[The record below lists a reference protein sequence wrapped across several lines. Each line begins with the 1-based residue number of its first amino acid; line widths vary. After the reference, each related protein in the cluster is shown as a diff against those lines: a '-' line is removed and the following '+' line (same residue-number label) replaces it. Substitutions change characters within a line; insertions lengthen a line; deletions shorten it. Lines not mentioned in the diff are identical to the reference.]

1 MQPKPTAKILTS
13 SKTKTTITKAS
24 NDTYSR
30 FQAFA
35 QKLVNVPKK
44 EIDEQE
50 KIYQMKKE
58 KAKS

>member
-1 MQPKPTAKILTS
+1 MKIKSQTES
-13 SKTKTTITKAS
+13 DSKTNKPS
-24 NDTYSR
+24 NQFEKFR
-30 FQAFA
+30 AFA